1 MALSHS
7 MRRDM
12 SQPTERTVQ
21 LTMSE
26 PVFFDWIEIEGFR
39 GFARRDRLELD
50 ASVVIISGPNGTG
63 KTSFFDALQW
73 LLLGS
78 LQRLEPWRTR
88 RNTEHIV
95 SAFRPDDS
103 AVVTAAVRF
112 GDDVVEL
119 RRQGRHDSGF
129 LEWR

>member
-1 MALSHS
+1 M
-7 MRRDM
+7 
-12 SQPTERTVQ
+12 T
-21 LTMSE
+21 SE
-26 PVFFDWIEIEGFR
+26 PITFLWAELEAFR
-39 GFARRDRLELD
+39 GFRDKRRVDLD
-50 ASVVIISGPNGTG
+50 ASTVILTGPNGTG

-78 LQRLEPWRTR
+78 LERLEPWRTR

-95 SAFRPDDS
+95 SAFRLDDS

-129 LEWR
+129 LEWSDAQGIARGDDAERRL